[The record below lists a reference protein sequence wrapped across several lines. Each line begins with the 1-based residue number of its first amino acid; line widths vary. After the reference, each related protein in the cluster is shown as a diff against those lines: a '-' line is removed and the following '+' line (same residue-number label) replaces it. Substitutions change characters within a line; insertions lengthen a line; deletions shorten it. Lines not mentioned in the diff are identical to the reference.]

1 MAQVQENEL
10 LTRARQGDIGSFEQ
24 ALAPHLPMLLAY
36 SRAICCD
43 YHAAEDV
50 VQETALIAFRN
61 LEHLFA
67 EVDFSVWL
75 RAIARRQALA
85 ARRALNR
92 TDLIGDTLVEQVYL
106 DPMPATEGPRAEA
119 LRQCLGELSGRML
132 DVVQAH
138 YFEGS
143 RLAEVARGL
152 DTTLAA
158 AKQLL
163 YRARLAL
170 LDCVNRRLNVE
181 NSQ

>member
-1 MAQVQENEL
+1 MAQTNESAL
-10 LTRARQGDIGSFEQ
+10 LSRARRGDVQSFEQ

-36 SRAICCD
+36 SRAICGD

-85 ARRALNR
+85 ARRALHR
-92 TDLIGDTLVEQVYL
+92 ADLIGDTLVEQVYV
-106 DPMPATEGPRAEA
+106 DPTPATEGPRAEA
-119 LRQCLGELSGRML
+119 LRHCLGELSGRML

-138 YFEGS
+138 YFRGS
-143 RLAEVARGL
+143 PLADIAHGL

-158 AKQLL
+158 VKQHL

-181 NSQ
+181 NPQ